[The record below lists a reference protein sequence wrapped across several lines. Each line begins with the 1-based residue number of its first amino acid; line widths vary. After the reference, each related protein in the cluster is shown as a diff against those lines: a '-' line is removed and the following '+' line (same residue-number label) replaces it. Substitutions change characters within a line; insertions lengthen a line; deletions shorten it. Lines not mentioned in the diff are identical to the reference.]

1 MSRSEATVEELLQL
15 LPPTEELEVLR
26 LRLFGSAVPDPA
38 RAWDSSS
45 AYSTVDKRI
54 LGPDEVERAIEE
66 AETSLQEYVT
76 FLHEGLRPVFRSFFE
91 GRSDQA
97 VTHLIALG
105 ERQESAGRVKS
116 ARQCYH
122 TALTLSLPLAD
133 KTAQTLALRRIAR
146 VALSLGDLAEA
157 AAHYARA
164 AELAEDSGD
173 VLATAIART
182 GIGNVQMFQ
191 GRWNDAEG
199 SYTAA
204 LALLSQ
210 LPEDVAAL
218 ERGQIYNNLGNAA
231 SRRGRYADAD
241 VWLTRAQELWAR
253 VDSPF
258 DLAVC
263 SLNLGQLRQEQG
275 RYEDAR
281 AIYMRA
287 LDLPIWPGLRSNIA
301 SDMAELLLVE
311 RRVGEAEHWGRVAE
325 EHAIAAGSPYNIGHM
340 YLVRGKLAAAAGE
353 DDGFTFYEKA
363 LEIAREKGYPFLEAE
378 TLLEYAELRRRTGGI
393 EEAEAYLERA
403 LELFDAQGS
412 VQNHAQAKA
421 ALDRIRAEVAA
432 AAPLAGAAD

>member
-1 MSRSEATVEELLQL
+1 MSRSEATVEELLQF

-26 LRLFGSAVPDPA
+26 LRLFGSAIPDPS

-54 LGPDEVERAIEE
+54 LGPDEVQHAIEE
-66 AETSLQEYVT
+66 AEKSLHEYVT

-91 GRSDQA
+91 GRSDEA
-97 VTHLIALG
+97 VSHLIALG
-105 ERQESAGRVKS
+105 ERHEKAGRVKS
-116 ARQCYH
+116 ARQCYN
-122 TALTLSLPLAD
+122 TALTLSLPVAD

-157 AAHYARA
+157 TAHYARA

-191 GRWNDAEG
+191 GRWADAED
-199 SYTAA
+199 SYTSA
-204 LALLSQ
+204 LGLLSQ
-210 LPEDVAAL
+210 LPEEAAAL

-231 SRRGRYADAD
+231 SRRGRYADAE
-241 VWLTRAQELWAR
+241 VWLNRAQELWAR

-275 RYEDAR
+275 RYDDAR
-281 AIYMRA
+281 AIYTRA
-287 LDLPIWPGLRSNIA
+287 LELPIWPGIRSNIA

-311 RRVGEAEHWGRVAE
+311 RRIAEAEHWGRVAE
-325 EHAIAAGSPYNIGHM
+325 EMAIAAGSPYNIGHM

-378 TLLEYAELRRRTGGI
+378 VLLEYAELRRRTGGS